1 MSSPASFDAPAARD
15 VDALLKAGVSH
26 FHHERWGEALVALD
40 KVVVL
45 GRATPQ
51 VHNYRARAFEALNRN
66 EEALRCLDDAL
77 SIDPHN
83 LADRRNRA
91 VMLTKLQRL
100 DEAIAGY
107 EALLATRPDDVDVLV
122 RLSLT
127 LNQAD
132 RREEALDVIT
142 RAVGLKPDAP
152 DVLNARVIVLD
163 NLGRYTDALN
173 DLDRM
178 LAIAPNHI
186 DAINNAGMI
195 LARMGRFKDALACY
209 DRSLNVKPD
218 QPQAR
223 YNRSLVR
230 LSLGDWIRGFKEFES
245 RWTTAPLNKTRLSGL
260 GSLWLGGD
268 EDLNG
273 KKLLLYHEQGY
284 GDTLQCVRYIPLL
297 AERGA
302 RVALAVP
309 APLATLMRSLKGVST
324 VLTGVEGFPTHD
336 LQAPL
341 MSLMLAFRTT
351 PDTVPA
357 QIPYLAADAQK
368 VVEWK
373 SRLSTSGNP
382 RIGVAWSGRRYAPIN
397 YPRDIA
403 LAALRPLFALDA
415 QFVSLQKDIADS
427 DREVLAQLPNLHR
440 FEAQLGDFADTAAL
454 IEALDLVITVDTAI
468 AHLAGALGKPVWL
481 LNRFAACWRWLQE
494 GGHSVWYP
502 TLRQFRQ
509 SSAGNWTPV
518 IAQIRAAAEEF
529 LRTGNTR
536 IAGSD
541 SPTGTARPA
550 SRRQIRARPKI
561 RFVTATR
568 LSKGEFFK
576 STPLGRSLPNYRE
589 FPKRQIIEARVFPN
603 NSEGLS
609 SIYNT
614 AIEEARTDPA
624 ILIFIHDDVY
634 LSDYY
639 WAEHLHEAL
648 EHFDIV
654 GLAGNRRRV
663 PRQASWMY
671 LDEEFTRDIHENLS
685 GVLGHGDPF
694 PNLRQLSVYGE
705 PGQEVKLLDGVMLAV
720 RSRTLIERDLR
731 FDPRFRFHFYDM
743 DFCRQAEIRNMRMG
757 TWAISVVHASAGALG
772 VTDWRLAYRSY
783 LDKYGEA

>member
-1 MSSPASFDAPAARD
+1 MSSPASFDASAARD
-15 VDALLKAGVSH
+15 ADALLSAGVSH
-26 FHHERWGEALVALD
+26 FQGKRWRDALVALD
-40 KVVVL
+40 RVVVL
-45 GRATPQ
+45 GRGTPQ
-51 VHNYRARAFEALNRN
+51 VHNYRARAFEALDRN
-66 EEALRCLDDAL
+66 EEALRCLDEAL

-107 EALLATRPDDVDVLV
+107 QELLATRPDDVDVLV

-127 LNQAD
+127 LNQAG
-132 RREEALDVIT
+132 RREEALGVVR
-142 RAVGLKPDAP
+142 RAVELKPDAP

-163 NLGRYTDALN
+163 NLGRYADALN

-178 LAIAPNHI
+178 LAIEPNHL

-209 DRSLNVKPD
+209 DRSLNIKPD

-260 GSLWLGGD
+260 GPLWLGGD
-268 EDLNG
+268 EDLSG
-273 KKLLLYHEQGY
+273 KRVLLYHEQGY

-309 APLATLMRSLKGVST
+309 PPLAPLMRSVKGVSA
-324 VLTGVEGFPTHD
+324 VLTGVEGFPAHD

-357 QIPYLAADAQK
+357 QVPYLSADAQK
-368 VVEWK
+368 VAGWK
-373 SRLSTSGNP
+373 SRLRASGKR
-382 RIGVAWSGRRYAPIN
+382 RIGIAWSGRRYAPVN
-397 YPRDIA
+397 YPRD
-403 LAALRPLFALDA
+403 LGFAALRPILSLNA
-415 QFVSLQKDIADS
+415 QFVSLQKEIPES
-427 DREVLAQLPNLHR
+427 DRDVLAQLTNLQR
-440 FEAQLGDFADTAAL
+440 FEAELGDFADTAAL
-454 IEALDLVITVDTAI
+454 IEALDLIITVDTAI
-468 AHLAGALGKPVWL
+468 AHLAGALGKPIWL

-494 GGHSVWYP
+494 GSHSVWYP

-509 SSAGNWTPV
+509 TNVGDWTPV
-518 IAQIRAAAEEF
+518 VTQVRSAAEEF
-529 LRTGNTR
+529 LRTGNTL
-536 IAGSD
+536 IAESD
-541 SPTGTARPA
+541 VPSSTARSGIQRQA
-550 SRRQIRARPKI
+550 SSRPKI

-589 FPKRQIIEARVFPN
+589 FPKHQVIEVRVFPN

-609 SIYNT
+609 TIYNT
-614 AIEEARTDPA
+614 AIEEAGSDPA

-671 LDEEFTRDIHENLS
+671 LDEEFTRDNYDNLS

-720 RSRTLIERDLR
+720 RSHTLVERDLR

-743 DFCRQAEIRNMRMG
+743 DFCRQAEIRNIRMG

-772 VTDWRLAYRSY
+772 VEDWRSAYRSY
-783 LDKYGEA
+783 LTKYGEV